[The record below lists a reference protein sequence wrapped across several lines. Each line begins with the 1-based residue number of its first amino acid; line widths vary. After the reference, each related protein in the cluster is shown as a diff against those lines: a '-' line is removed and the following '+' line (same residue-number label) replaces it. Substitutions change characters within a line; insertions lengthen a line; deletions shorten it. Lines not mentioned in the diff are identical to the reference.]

1 MTLSLT
7 IVISNNVFSVIVKIQ
22 NDLSENSNLC
32 QFIIVTKNLTFLYS
46 MTYRYVL
53 CVTYPKNIFCVILYN
68 ASYSEF
74 H

>member
-22 NDLSENSNLC
+22 NYLSENSNLC
-32 QFIIVTKNLTFLYS
+32 QFIMVTKNLTFLYS
-46 MTYRYVL
+46 MIYMYVL
-53 CVTYPKNIFCVILYN
+53 CVIYTNNRLCIFLYN
-68 ASYSEF
+68 TFSGF